1 VSQVTSGHKR
11 VWLILFLDF
20 VHPERLALIGSTLD
34 QNFRLVEKQVVP
46 GEEPV
51 TINLYAHL

>member
-1 VSQVTSGHKR
+1 VSQVTSGRKR

-20 VHPERLALIGSTLD
+20 VHPERLAMVDSTLD
-34 QNFRLVEKQVVP
+34 QKFRLVEKHVVP

-51 TINLYAHL
+51 TVDLYDHI